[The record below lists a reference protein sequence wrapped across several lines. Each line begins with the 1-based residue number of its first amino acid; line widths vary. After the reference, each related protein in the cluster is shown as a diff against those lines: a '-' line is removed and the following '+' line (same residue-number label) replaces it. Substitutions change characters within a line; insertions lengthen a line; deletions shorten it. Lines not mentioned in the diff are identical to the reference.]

1 MNIVVDAFGG
11 DNAPISV
18 IKGCLLALDSY
29 RDIKIILSG
38 NKDMLEKVAKENN
51 LSLSRFEICNAKDI
65 IDVEDNPMEICK
77 SKILSSMAVGMNL
90 LKKGDGDAFVSAGST
105 GALAVGSSL
114 LVGRI
119 KGVKRAAL
127 APVMPSAK
135 GCFMLLDAGANLECR
150 PEMLLQFAIMGSIY
164 SNKVLGVKN
173 PKIGLANVGTESSKG
188 TEAHK
193 QAYILLKQC
202 DYINFI
208 GNVEA
213 RDIPFGACDVVV
225 SDGLSGNM
233 ILKTME
239 GTSNFFVKT
248 LRDMYMQTNATK
260 IAAALMSKQNRK
272 LKKRMDYTEYGGA
285 VFIGISRPI
294 IKAHGNS
301 DANAFKNAIRQAREC
316 IKQGIIDEISKNIG
330 SSIGDE

>member
-1 MNIVVDAFGG
+1 MNIVLDAFGG

-18 IKGCLLALDSY
+18 IKGCLLALDNY

-38 NKDMLEKVAKENN
+38 NKDMLEKIAKENN

-173 PKIGLANVGTESSKG
+173 PKIGLANVGAESSKG

-202 DYINFI
+202 NYINFI

-285 VFIGISRPI
+285 VFMGISQPI

-316 IKQGIIDEISKNIG
+316 IKQGVIDEISKNIG
-330 SSIGDE
+330 SSVGDE

>member
-1 MNIVVDAFGG
+1 
-11 DNAPISV
+11 
-18 IKGCLLALDSY
+18 
-29 RDIKIILSG
+29 
-38 NKDMLEKVAKENN
+38 
-51 LSLSRFEICNAKDI
+51 
-65 IDVEDNPMEICK
+65 
-77 SKILSSMAVGMNL
+77 
-90 LKKGDGDAFVSAGST
+90 T

-316 IKQGIIDEISKNIG
+316 IKQGIIYEISKNIG

>member
-135 GCFMLLDAGANLECR
+135 GCFM
-150 PEMLLQFAIMGSIY
+150 
-164 SNKVLGVKN
+164 
-173 PKIGLANVGTESSKG
+173 
-188 TEAHK
+188 
-193 QAYILLKQC
+193 
-202 DYINFI
+202 
-208 GNVEA
+208 
-213 RDIPFGACDVVV
+213 
-225 SDGLSGNM
+225 
-233 ILKTME
+233 
-239 GTSNFFVKT
+239 
-248 LRDMYMQTNATK
+248 
-260 IAAALMSKQNRK
+260 
-272 LKKRMDYTEYGGA
+272 
-285 VFIGISRPI
+285 
-294 IKAHGNS
+294 
-301 DANAFKNAIRQAREC
+301 
-316 IKQGIIDEISKNIG
+316 
-330 SSIGDE
+330 